1 MEHDKFKAT
10 CKYVTADGKPFKYEG
25 DISIRKKAKEL
36 IFILRNGFLEGNGLA
51 LPKKITT
58 THADFQK

>member
-1 MEHDKFKAT
+1 MEHNKFQAT
-10 CKYVTADGKPFKYEG
+10 CKHVTADGKPFKYEG

-51 LPKKITT
+51 LPKKS
-58 THADFQK
+58 Q